1 MSACP
6 FARRIRFGSIL
17 RSLNPEPLHSE
28 RALARTHMWKSR
40 AICLAT
46 IFALGVKLRARQN
59 SEKTTHVSSPLSS
72 WTCRLRPQL
81 PTRPVEKQ
89 GHRPHSLTSPTSTR
103 LAGRRSVEA
112 THRARGGAG
121 PETPR
126 TREGADNPTRAY
138 AISFYTQNCDQRGQ
152 PMRGG
157 RPRDLTQVRICKK
170 TTTITIE
177 AAEKKNAAH
186 PPIPATHRHIYSS
199 ATI

>member
-1 MSACP
+1 
-6 FARRIRFGSIL
+6 
-17 RSLNPEPLHSE
+17 
-28 RALARTHMWKSR
+28 MWKSR

-126 TREGADNPTRAY
+126 TREKSVNPTR
-138 AISFYTQNCDQRGQ
+138 
-152 PMRGG
+152 
-157 RPRDLTQVRICKK
+157 LTQYHFTHRTVISADSQCEVADRVTSRKFESARKLRRLPRKLRKK
-170 TTTITIE
+170 TKTKLT
-177 AAEKKNAAH
+177 H
-186 PPIPATHRHIYSS
+186 PYTGYAPSYLEQCYHLGA
-199 ATI
+199 